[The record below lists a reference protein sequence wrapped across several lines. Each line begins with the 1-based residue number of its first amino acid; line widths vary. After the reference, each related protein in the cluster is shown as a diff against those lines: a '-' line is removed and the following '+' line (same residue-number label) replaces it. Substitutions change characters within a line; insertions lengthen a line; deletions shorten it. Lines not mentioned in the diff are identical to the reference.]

1 MMQFF
6 FVLLFVVIA
15 SAAIAGVSAAPW
27 VPTKPSQR
35 RKFIERL
42 PMTGTERVVDLG
54 CGDGS
59 MLFGIARKYPGIHA
73 VGVDIS
79 IFPLAIGIVRK
90 WIARLREGT
99 ATPFPYGNIQ
109 LRFANL
115 WTSDVRDA
123 DLVFV
128 FLMQKA
134 YPKLVKKLA
143 VELRDDARVAVE
155 VWPLPGIE
163 ATETLKEEGLL
174 PVYIYT
180 GKQFRT

>member
-1 MMQFF
+1 MFQFF
-6 FVLLFVVIA
+6 FVLIFVVIA

-35 RKFIERL
+35 RKFIDSL
-42 PMTGTERVVDLG
+42 PMTGTERIVDLG

-79 IFPLAIGIVRK
+79 VLPLAIGFTRK
-90 WIARLREGT
+90 IITRLQERT
-99 ATPFPYGNIQ
+99 ATPFPYANVR

-115 WTSDVRDA
+115 WTTDVRDA

-128 FLMQKA
+128 FLMEKA
-134 YPKLVKKLA
+134 YPKLIKKLA
-143 VELRDDARVAVE
+143 AELGDNARVAVE

-163 ATETLKEEGLL
+163 ATETLQEEGLL

-180 GKQFRT
+180 GKQLRK

>member
-1 MMQFF
+1 MFQFF
-6 FVLLFVVIA
+6 FVLIFVVIA

-35 RKFIERL
+35 RKFIDSL

-79 IFPLAIGIVRK
+79 ILPLAIGMVRRWVSRWRAGDHK
-90 WIARLREGT
+90 GLPYTNVRLR
-99 ATPFPYGNIQ
+99 
-109 LRFANL
+109 LANL
-115 WTSDVRDA
+115 WTTDVREA

-128 FLMQKA
+128 FLMEKA

-143 VELRDDARVAVE
+143 VELGDNARVAVE

-163 ATETLKEEGLL
+163 ATETLREEGLL

-180 GKQFRT
+180 GKQFR